1 MFLSPVVRFCRATSV
16 AHALSLAWLVA
27 FGPVLIAAL
36 FEIGSMGSV
45 AFAASLMCGYV
56 LAGTHLVVRADLGAL
71 GAGLD
76 RIAVGDLRQ
85 ADAGPGGAASTELG
99 FAVEKLALMLSALVA
114 KIRSTGALLA
124 MDSAVLATHS
134 CDLSARTEQ
143 QAAALEQ
150 TSASVE
156 ELTAAVRVNADAS
169 VQAARLARS
178 VEEVVRAGS
187 ANMTA
192 AMQSMDRIEKQASQ
206 VSEVVSVIDTLAF
219 RTNILA
225 LNAAVEAANAGEA
238 GRGFSVVATEVRH
251 LAQQSAASAAEI
263 RELIKSSSA
272 QTAEGV
278 REIKRMG
285 EVFAKVEA
293 EVSRLAGHVRQISA
307 ATTEQSDGLAQV
319 SQAIG
324 NVDQI
329 TQQNAHTAHLAYE
342 ASQALAER
350 AHALTATVARMRLRQ
365 GSADEARA
373 LVEKAQNVARRQ
385 GVTEALAQVRASAA
399 EFRDRD
405 LYVFVF
411 DRSGVYHAIGGDPK
425 ATGKRL
431 TDVPG
436 IDAAALIA
444 DAFTRAEQG
453 GGWVEY
459 SALNPT
465 NGKVLDKMS
474 WVVLLESDLVMGC
487 GIYKD
492 AAV

>member
-1 MFLSPVVRFCRATSV
+1 
-16 AHALSLAWLVA
+16 LSLAWFVA
-27 FGPVLIAAL
+27 FGPVLIAAF
-36 FEIGSMGSV
+36 FEIGSIGSV
-45 AFAASLMCGYV
+45 AFASSLLCAYV
-56 LAGTHLVVRADLGAL
+56 LAGASLVVRSDLGAL
-71 GAGLD
+71 GASLD

-85 ADAGPGGAASTELG
+85 ADPVAGGAASTELG
-99 FAVEKLALMLSALVA
+99 LAVERMARMLSSLVA
-114 KIRSTGALLA
+114 RIRSTGALLA
-124 MDSAVLATHS
+124 MDSTVLATQS
-134 CDLSARTEQ
+134 RDLSARTEQ

-178 VEEVVRAGS
+178 VEETVREGS
-187 ANMTA
+187 ANMA
-192 AMQSMDRIEKQASQ
+192 GAMQSMDRIEKQAAR
-206 VSEVVSVIDTLAF
+206 VEEVVSVIDTLAF
-219 RTNILA
+219 KTNILA

-238 GRGFSVVATEVRH
+238 GRGFSVVASEVRH

-263 RELIKSSSA
+263 RELVKSSSA
-272 QTAEGV
+272 QTVEGV
-278 REIKRMG
+278 REIQRMG
-285 EVFAKVEA
+285 EVFAKVSA
-293 EVSRLAGHVRQISA
+293 EVSRLAGHVSQISA
-307 ATTEQSDGLAQV
+307 ATTEQSEGLIQV

-329 TQQNAHTAHLAYE
+329 TQQNAHMAHVAFE

-350 AHALTATVARMRLRQ
+350 AQALTTAVARMRLRQ

-373 LVEKAQNVARRQ
+373 LVERAQNVARRQ
-385 GVTEALAQVRASAA
+385 GVTAALVQIRESAA

-425 ATGKRL
+425 GTGRRL

-444 DAFTRAEQG
+444 DAFTRAEEG

-459 SALNPT
+459 TAFNPA
-465 NGKVLDKMS
+465 NGKVLEKMS
-474 WVVLLESDLVMGC
+474 WVVLLATDLVIGC

-492 AAV
+492 AAA